1 MVDPNPLNIF
11 CSICRI
17 EPPKYLCK
25 CANDAL
31 CPDGACLAAHFLKK
45 SLTHVLMPYAAGTGV
60 SREELAPCLAVVDT
74 AMRVSG
80 YVDNEIHWLMERKE
94 EITRGIDNQVEIYI
108 REMREAAEAAK
119 ASLDTE
125 ICEAV
130 TRVNRLRN
138 PDMRASAL
146 LAKDNGQ
153 HLETISFTYSRPRAD
168 TVFHIAIFS
177 EAKYQLAVSTGGNWR
192 FNDRIDALSFKTS
205 RAVSLTAIS
214 LSKGFESTPVL
225 TALEILEGG
234 DLKGR
239 VMYSHD
245 QREILT
251 SDHSFLC
258 TIRLKTEVNI
268 EANRVYTLKAV
279 IVGGQGYRT
288 GPLCLG
294 DQEGLVVTLLP
305 CKFRAED
312 QNNGTGDKSGIF
324 YEICYRRQD

>member
-1 MVDPNPLNIF
+1 MADPNPLNIF

-17 EPPKYLCK
+17 EQPKYLCK

-31 CPDGACLAAHFLKK
+31 CQDGACLAAHFLKK
-45 SLTHVLMPYAAGTGV
+45 SLTHVLMSYGAGAGV
-60 SREELAPCLAVVDT
+60 SREELAPCFAVMSS
-74 AMRVSG
+74 AEQVSD
-80 YVDNEIHWLMERKE
+80 YVDKEIRWLMERKE
-94 EITRGIDNQVEIYI
+94 EITRGIDNQVDIYI
-108 REMREAAEAAK
+108 RDMREAAETAK
-119 ASLDTE
+119 TNLDAE

-130 TRVNRLRN
+130 NRVSRLRN

-146 LAKDNGQ
+146 SAKDTGH
-153 HLETISFTYSRPRAD
+153 HLETISFTYSRPKAD

-205 RAVSLTAIS
+205 KALSLTAIS

-225 TALEILEGG
+225 TTLEVLEGG
-234 DLKGR
+234 DLRGR

-251 SDHSFLC
+251 SEHPFFC

-268 EANRVYTLKAV
+268 EANRIYTLKAV
-279 IVGGQGYRT
+279 ILGGQGYRT

-324 YEICYRRQD
+324 YELCYRRQD